1 MSQQQPTHEKQ
12 LRSPRR
18 FPWWIIPVALVL
30 IVAFSVGWL
39 FRFRIQRLLEPA
51 PTLPPALSAPG
62 DGDTAGTGGLLYQT
76 DFADDE
82 ALADWELFDDGV
94 IAAAGEDGQLV
105 VSVNALM
112 DAGGYSGLNYTLDD
126 FVLEVDA
133 TKLDGP
139 DNNAIFVVFRM
150 VDGQNYNRF
159 DISSDGYYSISRVRD
174 GVQSVVSDWMPSP
187 AINTGDGTN
196 RLRVEAVGDTFRFAV
211 NGEPLTLCVSYEEG
225 VQPIPTTEE
234 CVGGEMVEEWVNDDL
249 PRGKVGLGVQGY
261 TGFDGQQTTPAQA
274 TVAFDNV
281 EITAPGG

>member
-1 MSQQQPTHEKQ
+1 MSQQPTQESQ
-12 LRSPRR
+12 RRSPRR
-18 FPWWIIPVALVL
+18 FPWWIIPVALAL
-30 IVAFSVGWL
+30 IVMLAVGWV
-39 FRFRIQRLLEPA
+39 FRYRIQRLLEPA
-51 PTLPPALSAPG
+51 PTLPPALAAPD

-105 VSVNALM
+105 GSGNALM

-133 TKLDGP
+133 TKVDERG
-139 DNNAIFVVFRM
+139 NNAIFVVFRT
-150 VDGQNYNRF
+150 VHGQNSNRL

-187 AINTGDGTN
+187 GINTGDGTN

-225 VQPIPTTEE
+225 VQPIPT
-234 CVGGEMVEEWVNDDL
+234 
-249 PRGKVGLGVQGY
+249 
-261 TGFDGQQTTPAQA
+261 
-274 TVAFDNV
+274 
-281 EITAPGG
+281 